1 MMRGK
6 RIAVL
11 GALGISAGLLGP
23 LVQATVSLDLTDF
36 NDDVMRDMDDT
47 MKRLDSDIATRNA
60 ASVTTDAQSIRDGLK
75 WAQDYFTKKGNVEDA
90 VKWARQGQDLA
101 DAVARSAQSSD
112 FDTSLSTYD
121 SLIKTCRACHDAYKP
136 PDI

>member
-1 MMRGK
+1 MLRK

-11 GALGISAGLLGP
+11 GALGIVVGMTGP
-23 LVQATVSLDLTDF
+23 LVRATVSLDLTDF
-36 NDDVMRDMDDT
+36 NDDVMRDMDET
-47 MKRLDSDIATRNA
+47 MKRLDSNIATRDVTSV
-60 ASVTTDAQSIRDGLK
+60 ASDARSISDGLK
-75 WAQDYFTKKGNVEDA
+75 WAQDYFARKGNVEDA

-101 DAVARSAQSSD
+101 DSVARSAQSSD

-121 SLIKTCRACHDAYKP
+121 SLVKTCRACHDAYKP